1 MMKIRLLTLL
11 VLVTASLILIGKSI
25 TSAHSNHQ
33 QSQESQQSAQRKIVP
48 WVMEHTA
55 DGQEAEFLV
64 ILADKADLGAAK
76 GLSTKRE
83 KGSYVRDA
91 LMAKA
96 QRSQAPLLEWLEAR
110 DIEHRAF
117 YIVNAIWVKAT
128 REVAMEIAARSDVA
142 RIEGNPRIR
151 NLEPVKVTEEEL
163 QAAINA
169 ISSPTAPAAPAAIEL
184 GVTYIR
190 APEVWSQGFTGQG
203 IVIGGQ
209 DTGVEWS
216 HPALINHYR
225 GWDGVTANHDY
236 NWHDSIHSGGG
247 SCGPNSA
254 VPCDDNNHG
263 THTLGTAVGSDGG
276 TNQIGVAPG
285 AKFIAC
291 RNMDQGNGTPATYL
305 ECFEFLLAP
314 YPVNGTPAQG
324 DPAKAPDITTNSWG
338 CPASEGCSP
347 GTLQAAVE
355 AQRAAGIMPVFAAG
369 NSGSACSTVSD
380 PPSFYDAS
388 YTIGAISASTG
399 TIASFSSRGPVTAD
413 GSNRR
418 KPDISAPGVSVRSA
432 VRGGGYSS
440 LSGTSMATPHTA
452 GAIALLWSA
461 HPELRHQITDTE
473 NILNDAAVDVSST
486 ACSSSGV
493 PNNTYGFGRLD
504 IKAAVDLAAAAIS
517 PASANFVSGGGTG
530 AVSVTAS
537 AGVGWQTFV
546 NDSWIAITSGGSGTG
561 NGTVNYSVAANSGSA
576 RTGTMIVAGR
586 IFTVTQDAP
595 PSCSFSISPTSA
607 SYTSANGTG
616 SVTVTAGA
624 GCGWT
629 AVSNAAW
636 ITITSGASGTGNG
649 TVNYSVAANSGSA
662 RNGTMTI
669 AGQIFT
675 VSQAAAANTGW
686 LSPTANAAVTS
697 NAGDNNGFEV
707 SAANAGADDNLYA
720 VDNNSGTN
728 TSTSCTANQKDK
740 HRFYNYGINI
750 PGGSTIQG
758 IEVQLNAKVDSTSG
772 SPRFCVQLSWDGGV
786 TWTATKSTA
795 TLSTT
800 ETANILGSPADTWG
814 RTWSV
819 GELGNTSFRVRI
831 INVAS
836 NTSRDFS
843 LDWVAVRVSY

>member
-1 MMKIRLLTLL
+1 MKVRLLFMLL
-11 VLVTASLILIGKSI
+11 LTGAFLGYISQPIAS
-25 TSAHSNHQ
+25 AFSNHQ
-33 QSQESQQSAQRKIVP
+33 ESQASTLRKIAP
-48 WVMEHTA
+48 WVMEHTVE
-55 DGQEAEFLV
+55 GLETEFLV
-64 ILADKADLGAAK
+64 ILADKADLSGAKEFPAK
-76 GLSTKRE
+76 HE
-83 KGSYVRDA
+83 KGHYVRDV

-96 QRSQAPLLEWLEAR
+96 QQSQASLLEWLSAR
-110 DIEHRAF
+110 GIEHRSF
-117 YIVNAIWVKAT
+117 YIVNAIWVKAR
-128 REVAMEIAARSDVA
+128 REAVLEIAARSDVA

-151 NLEPVKVTEEEL
+151 NVEQPKITEEEM
-163 QAAINA
+163 QAAIE
-169 ISSPTAPAAPAAIEL
+169 SVTAAPQAVEP
-184 GVTYIR
+184 GVSSIR

-209 DTGVEWS
+209 DTGVEWN

-225 GWDGVTANHDY
+225 GWNGSTADHNY
-236 NWHDSIHSGGG
+236 NWHDSVHSGGG
-247 SCGPNSA
+247 SCGPNSP

-263 THTLGTAVGSDGG
+263 THTLGTAVGDDGG
-276 TNQIGVAPG
+276 SNQTGVAPG

-305 ECFEFLLAP
+305 ECFEYFLAP
-314 YPVNGTPAQG
+314 YPVGGTTAQG

-338 CPASEGCSP
+338 CPASEGCSA

-388 YTIGAISASTG
+388 YTVGAYSSSTG

-432 VRGGGYSS
+432 VRGGLYSS
-440 LSGTSMATPHTA
+440 LSGTSMATPHVA

-461 HPELRHQITDTE
+461 HPELRHQIADTE

-486 ACSSSGV
+486 ACSSNGV

-504 IKAAVDLAAAAIS
+504 IKAAVDVAGASIS
-517 PASANFVSGGGTG
+517 PASQNFASGGGTG
-530 AVSVTAS
+530 AVSVTAV

-546 NDSWIAITSGGSGTG
+546 NDSWITVTSGGIGSG
-561 NGTVNYSVAANSGSA
+561 NGAVNFSVAANTGSA

-586 IFTVTQDAP
+586 VFTVTQDAP
-595 PSCSFSISPTSA
+595 ACTYSISPTSA
-607 SYTSANGTG
+607 SYTSASGTG
-616 SVTVTAGA
+616 SVNVTAGA
-624 GCGWT
+624 GCAWT

-636 ITITSGASGTGNG
+636 ITITAGASGSGNG
-649 TVNYSVAANSGSA
+649 SVNYSVAANTGA
-662 RNGTMTI
+662 TRNGTMTI
-669 AGQIFT
+669 AGLTFSVTQSSAST
-675 VSQAAAANTGW
+675 NTGW

-740 HRFYNYGINI
+740 HRFYNYGISI
-750 PGGSTIQG
+750 PAGATIQG
-758 IEVQLNAKVDSTSG
+758 IEVQLNAKADSTTG
-772 SPRFCVQLSWDGGV
+772 APHFCVQLSWDGGV
-786 TWTATKSTA
+786 TWTTTKSTG

-800 ETANILGSPADTWG
+800 ELAHLLGGAADTWS
-814 RTWSV
+814 RTWGV
-819 GELGNTSFRVRI
+819 GDFSNANFRVRLTS
-831 INVAS
+831 VAS

-843 LDWVAVRVSY
+843 LDWVGVRVTYQP